1 MFPFFYGRPGRIS
14 TSSPTARTPES
25 MEPPTTPP
33 RSFSGFS
40 PGLFTSKD
48 LGIRL
53 AQPNYDHLGGH
64 MELTIGDRE
73 KGAYLLQHVVKVVAE
88 LSRDGDYGGFFSDG
102 ALDKPLNFLVVAD
115 SSLG

>member
-1 MFPFFYGRPGRIS
+1 
-14 TSSPTARTPES
+14 
-25 MEPPTTPP
+25 
-33 RSFSGFS
+33 
-40 PGLFTSKD
+40 
-48 LGIRL
+48 
-53 AQPNYDHLGGH
+53 